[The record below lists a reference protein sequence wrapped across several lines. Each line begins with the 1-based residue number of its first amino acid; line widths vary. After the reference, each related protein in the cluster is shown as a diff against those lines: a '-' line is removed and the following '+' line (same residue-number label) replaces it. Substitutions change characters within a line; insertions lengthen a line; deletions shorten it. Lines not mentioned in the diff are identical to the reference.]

1 MRKDWIEI
9 RLGDFLDFKGGGTPR
24 KNRPEYWHGDIP
36 WASIKDIKGKYLQ
49 KTGDNITVQGLNNSS
64 ANIAEPNQIILAT
77 RINPGRPIIT
87 KIRTSINQDLKIV
100 IPKITIDRDFL
111 YFLFATLERKILK
124 VSSGTTVLGI
134 NLNNLKEIQAAIP
147 PLPEQRSIVA
157 KIEELFGELD
167 NGVTNLKRAQEQLKF
182 YRQAVLKKA
191 FDGELTKGWREKK
204 KELPSTSEILRNINN
219 EHVIHYRKQIENW
232 KNDTQLWAQNGQQ
245 GRKPSR
251 PRKFR
256 EVKSLDCYQNRIFIT
271 VENTSHRIVDCLHS
285 TPKFQSTGK
294 FCVDTTCISNGK
306 ILWDKIRYVTKESFK
321 NRISRLKPKRGDI
334 FFAREGTVGTT
345 LVLDQDIDVCLGQR
359 MMMFRPIESIIPKY
373 FMYYFQ
379 SNEFK
384 KQYKPLIGGTT
395 APHLNIGII
404 RKLIF
409 PVCSTQEQHQIVQ
422 EIESR
427 LSVCDKLEETIS
439 ESLEK
444 AKALRQSILKKA
456 FAGELL
462 TQQELEACK
471 AVPDWEPAQQLLQR
485 IKGGNSQVPKPQ
497 IATRAKATVKSI
509 STTDMHAG
517 VITKIIRLHENNPK
531 YLNKLSHVKCEKIAH
546 LSEYYVGLDLGRVPR
561 KDAAGPDDYPHLKK
575 VESRA
580 QKASF
585 FTKMPR
591 DIGYSYKTSRQADAL
606 VQKVDAFLDEEQAKK
621 LEYLL
626 RTFLKFDL
634 EQSEIVATTYAGWNN
649 LLLDGLDPTDEQ
661 IVYESREN
669 WSRRKLNIPRERFFK
684 AITWMQEYDLVPQGT
699 GFKVEKPIVKKR
711 RRNA

>member
-1 MRKDWIEI
+1 MRESWVECKFED
-9 RLGDFLDFKGGGTPR
+9 LLDYEQPTKYIVSST
-24 KNRPEYWHGDIP
+24 KYNDNYKIP
-36 WASIKDIKGKYLQ
+36 VLTAGKSFIKGYTNETDGLFENLPTIIFDDFTTASKYVNFRF
-49 KTGDNITVQGLNNSS
+49 KVKSS
-64 ANIAEPNQIILAT
+64 AMKILVPTSELVDMKFMFYCMQVNQIRSDTHKRYWISVYSKKIIL
-77 RINPGRPIIT
+77 
-87 KIRTSINQDLKIV
+87 L
-100 IPKITIDRDFL
+100 
-111 YFLFATLERKILK
+111 
-124 VSSGTTVLGI
+124 
-134 NLNNLKEIQAAIP
+134 P
-147 PLPEQRSIVA
+147 PLPEQRAIVA
-157 KIEELFGELD
+157 KIEQLFSGLD
-167 NGVTNLKRAQEQLKF
+167 NGITTLKTAQKQLKV
-182 YRQAVLKKA
+182 YRQAVLKRA
-191 FDGELTKGWREKK
+191 FDGELTKGWREKQ
-204 KELPSTSEILRNINN
+204 KELPSASEILRNINN
-219 EHVIHYRKQIENW
+219 EHVIYYGKQIESW
-232 KNDTQLWAQNGQQ
+232 ENDTQLWDQNGQQ

-251 PRKFR
+251 PRKFS

-294 FCVDTTCISNGK
+294 FCVDTTCISDGK
-306 ILWDKIRYVTKESFK
+306 ILWDKIRYVTEESFK

-334 FFAREGTVGTT
+334 LFAREGTVGTT
-345 LVLDQDIDVCLGQR
+345 LVLNRDIDVCLGQR
-359 MMMFRPIESIIPKY
+359 MMMFRPIESIVPKY

-409 PVCSTQEQHQIVQ
+409 PVCSTQKQHQIVQ

-427 LSVCDKLEETIS
+427 FSVCDKLEETLS

-444 AKALRQSILKKA
+444 AEALRQSSLKKA

-471 AVPDWEPAQQLLQR
+471 AAPDWEPAEQLLQR
-485 IKGGNSQVPKPQ
+485 IKDEKLQARKP
-497 IATRAKATVKSI
+497 RVVAKAKTAKKSI

-517 VITKIIRLHENNPK
+517 VITKIIQLHESNTE
-531 YLNKLSHVKCEKIAH
+531 YLDKLSHVKCEKIAH
-546 LSEYYVGLDLGRVPR
+546 LAEYYVGLDLGRVPR

-580 QKASF
+580 QKAGF
-585 FTKMPR
+585 FTKVPR

-606 VQKVDAFLDEEQAKK
+606 IQKVDTFLNGEQAKK

-626 RTFLKFDL
+626 LTFLKFDL

-649 LLLDGLDPTDEQ
+649 LLLDGMNPTDDQ

-669 WSRRKLNIPRERFFK
+669 WSKRKLRIPRQLFFK
-684 AITWMQEYDLVPQGT
+684 AITWMQEHDLVPQGT
-699 GFKVEKPIVKKR
+699 GLKVEKPIVKKR
-711 RRNA
+711 RRKA